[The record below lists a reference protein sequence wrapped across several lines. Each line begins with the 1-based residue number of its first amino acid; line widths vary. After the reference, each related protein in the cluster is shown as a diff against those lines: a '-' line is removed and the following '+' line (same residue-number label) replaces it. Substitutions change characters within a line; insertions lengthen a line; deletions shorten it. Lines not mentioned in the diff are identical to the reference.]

1 MINRRRAT
9 PARWLLAL
17 ILSLYLLLAIGYGL
31 VNPLFESP
39 DEHWHYFT
47 AQAIVDQRAL
57 PAVTEDYDE
66 WLSQEAAQPPLYYL
80 LSALLISPVDA
91 ENGRSALIHNPFAAI
106 GDASYQTNI
115 NRFVHTEAEAWPWQ
129 DFALAAHMLRLFS
142 TLLGLGSLLCI
153 YGSARLIWPSRP
165 EIALLAAA
173 LTAFL
178 PQFLFLHSA
187 ITNDALIIFL
197 ASLALWQIIKIWL
210 DGGSNGR
217 FLLLGVTIGLAILT
231 KNAGALLLLY
241 ALGVISLHWL
251 KEFSAEAQRRR
262 EIPKENLPNIHSLI
276 SNLLLVLVPA
286 LLLGG
291 WLWLRNWQLYG
302 DVSAMEPFIRIAG
315 GDRGYTLCQVLR
327 ESDGLWASLF
337 AIFGWF
343 NLRPPDW
350 VFWVW
355 HGIVAAAGIGFVF
368 TLIKNKHQGS
378 RPEPVEGLK
387 IKTRLRTRSLIFNLH
402 QPWFL
407 AVLLALWV
415 VGVYAG
421 LVTFMMKTEAAQGR
435 LLFPA
440 ILPLALAVAYGLS
453 RFNWRGIYIL
463 TPLLA
468 LTTAVYSLFFVIA
481 PAYALPPLVDNLP
494 ETAVPLHQELANG
507 LYLIGAEIHTETAV
521 PGAPIA
527 LTLTWQM
534 TEPAGEPAEFVLEV
548 LGRDLERIANLH
560 SYHGRGLYP
569 TTLWPA
575 GEMVAD
581 RFSVPVDETAV
592 TPVLAPIFVGLA
604 GEETRIRIGS
614 VKIAPKT
621 WPTAAAPPLA
631 HIGGGIRLTQATL
644 NTASAR
650 PGDVITLDV
659 QWQVEQAPGA
669 DFTTL
674 VHLAAEGQP
683 PLAAG
688 DNQPLAGQYPTRAWE
703 KGEVIDDRYTLTI
716 PADLENGRYPLWLG
730 MYRSDTIE
738 RLPLTIN
745 GVRQPNDVIQ
755 IGVVEITRQTE

>member
-1 MINRRRAT
+1 
-9 PARWLLAL
+9 
-17 ILSLYLLLAIGYGL
+17 
-31 VNPLFESP
+31 
-39 DEHWHYFT
+39 
-47 AQAIVDQRAL
+47 
-57 PAVTEDYDE
+57 
-66 WLSQEAAQPPLYYL
+66 LYYL
-80 LSALLISPVDA
+80 LSALLISPIDA

-129 DFALAAHMLRLFS
+129 DFALAAHLLRLFS

-241 ALGVISLHWL
+241 ALGVISLSWL
-251 KEFSAEAQRRR
+251 KQFHAKTQRRQEKPEESLR
-262 EIPKENLPNIHSLI
+262 SNNLQSFDKLRTKSLI
-276 SNLLLVLVPA
+276 FNLLLVLAPA

-315 GDRGYTLCQVLR
+315 GDRGYTLWQVLR

-355 HGIVAAAGIGFVF
+355 NGLVAAALVG
-368 TLIKNKHQGS
+368 TIKGMRDWRLEIES
-378 RPEPVEGLK
+378 RVHLN
-387 IKTRLRTRSLIFNLH
+387 LQSLISILN

-481 PAYALPPLVDNLP
+481 PAYALPPLVDSLP

-507 LYLIGAEIHTETAV
+507 LHLIGAEIHTQTAV

-614 VKIAPKT
+614 VKIAPET
-621 WPTAAAPPLA
+621 WPAAAAPPLA
-631 HIGGGIRLTQATL
+631 HIGGGIRLTQVSL

-738 RLPLTIN
+738 RLPLTVS